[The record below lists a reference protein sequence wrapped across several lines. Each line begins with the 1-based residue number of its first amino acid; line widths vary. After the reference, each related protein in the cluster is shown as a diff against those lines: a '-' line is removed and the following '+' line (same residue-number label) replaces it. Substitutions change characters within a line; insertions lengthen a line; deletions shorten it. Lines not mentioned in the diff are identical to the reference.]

1 MCVGWLLSPLNL
13 CLPVWC
19 VAGTLVAQTA
29 PSQGVTPQAATVT
42 TSPATVD
49 DAIPSVDQ
57 KRGSIRGIVRS
68 DATGQPL
75 RRAQVLLKPEEGGS
89 LVETTDE
96 TGQFWFPKVRPGSYS
111 ISVVRDGYLQQGAG
125 RIGAYK
131 MPPLFLVQPGQDISG
146 FTFRMLPWGV
156 ISGRVKFDD
165 AEPAINVAVQLYREY
180 FRRGRHGWEVAA
192 STRTDDRGE
201 YRVHGLEPGA
211 YYVAAWYQPPR
222 IPPDATEQ
230 RRTDSS
236 GKPLPELSYAVTFY
250 PDTQRLADAIAVRL
264 GVGQEAAGLDIF
276 LTRVH
281 TVRIR
286 GRVISALSGAPVE
299 GPSISLRWNDAD
311 NTASVSAPI
320 EVDFDRDRNF
330 VIKGVA
336 PGPYVVVVSGGDE
349 GKALS
354 SRTPISVGEADVD
367 ELSIVIG
374 PQQVW
379 KGKIIVDGNDSVDL
393 GGMTVELE
401 PRRTTAYPT
410 RSLVNK
416 KGQFEL
422 PFLPREIYDVN
433 VLKMPLDAYLEA
445 VRVGKADHLT
455 TGIEAGPGDLAPEM
469 EVVLST
475 RGGKL
480 LGKAVTFTDSS
491 MVATGAN
498 VLLIPDPPDGHTQAY
513 RSTFADQYGNFLIR
527 GIAPGTY
534 VAVAWFDKPP
544 CEVDN
549 PEEFVACR
557 AHGAKVVV
565 SDEALESVQLT
576 AY

>member
-1 MCVGWLLSPLNL
+1 MCVGWLQSPLKL
-13 CLPVWC
+13 CLPVLC
-19 VAGTLVAQTA
+19 VAGISAGQTA
-29 PSQGVTPQAATVT
+29 PPTATATT
-42 TSPATVD
+42 TSA
-49 DAIPSVDQ
+49 PSTNEE
-57 KRGSIRGIVRS
+57 KPGSISGIVRS

-96 TGQFWFPKVRPGSYS
+96 TGQFSFPKVRPGSYS

-125 RIGAYK
+125 RIGTYK
-131 MPPLFLVQPGQDISG
+131 MPPLFLVEAGQEISG
-146 FTFRMLPWGV
+146 FTFRMQPFGV
-156 ISGRVKFDD
+156 ISGRVKYDD
-165 AEPAINVAVQLYREY
+165 AEPAINVAVELYREY
-180 FRRGRHGWEVAA
+180 FRRGRHGWEAAA
-192 STRTDDRGE
+192 SARTDDRGE

-222 IPPDATEQ
+222 IPPNATEQ

-236 GKPLPELSYAVTFY
+236 GKPAADLSYAVTFY
-250 PDTQRLADAIAVRL
+250 PDTQRLADAVAVKL
-264 GVGQEAAGLDIF
+264 AVGQEVAGIDIF

-286 GRVISALSGAPVE
+286 GRVISALSGAAVE

-336 PGPYVVVVSGGDE
+336 PGPYVVVVTGGDE

-379 KGKIIVDGNDSVDL
+379 KGKIVVDGDDSVEL

-401 PRRTTAYPT
+401 PRRATAYPT

-416 KGQFEL
+416 KGEFEL
-422 PFLPREIYDVN
+422 PFLPREIYDVS
-433 VLKMPLDAYLEA
+433 VLKLPPDAYLEA
-445 VRVGKADHLT
+445 VRVGKVDRLT
-455 TGIEAGPGDLAPEM
+455 SGIEAEPGDVAPEM

-480 LGKAVTFTDSS
+480 LGKAVTATDSS

-498 VLLIPDPPDGHTQAY
+498 VLLIPDPPAGHTQAY

-527 GIAPGTY
+527 GIAPGSY
-534 VAVAWFDKPP
+534 IAVAWFDKPP

-549 PEEFVACR
+549 PDDLAACR